1 MKAKLI
7 LTSPFIT
14 VLVAT
19 IITIVLGLLIGLLL
33 LLFTAGDVA
42 IPAFR
47 TIVTGGFEIVG
58 FRTGMGRMIYYAVP
72 IMMTGLSVG
81 FAMKTGVFNIG
92 ASGQFL
98 MGLYAGLFI
107 AIHAVP
113 VLGPV
118 TWVFAVLAG
127 AAAGGFWGYIQGLLQ
142 AYRNLNAIVC
152 GIMMNYV
159 ALYLVNMLIRGD
171 RLLYFGGRGYT
182 NAVPNEALLPKLG
195 LNQVFVG
202 SAANSGIFIGVA
214 ICIVAYFIL
223 KKTILGFEMKATGYN
238 PHSARYAGINTE
250 KAVVVS
256 MTLAGVFAAVGGI
269 LYFIGALGQKYTVA
283 DALRPEGFTGIP
295 VALLGSSHPIAIIFS
310 GFFIA
315 YLQVGGLGMQSF
327 GIESEIVTV
336 ITSITIFFC
345 SFNVVFKRLY
355 IRLMNRVFKESVV

>member
-1 MKAKLI
+1 MKVKNI

-14 VLVAT
+14 VFIAT
-19 IITIVLGLLIGLLL
+19 IITIIMGLLIGFILLL
-33 LLFTAGDVA
+33 ITSADVA
-42 IPAFR
+42 VPAFR
-47 TIVTGGFEIVG
+47 TIITGGFEIVG

-72 IMMTGLSVG
+72 IMLTGLSVG

-107 AIHAVP
+107 AIHYVP
-113 VLGPV
+113 VLGPA
-118 TWVFAVLAG
+118 TWVVAVIAG
-127 AAAGGFWGYIQGLLQ
+127 AAAGGFWGFAQGLLQ
-142 AYRNLNAIVC
+142 AYRNLNSIVC

-171 RLLYFGGRGYT
+171 DLLYFGGRGYT
-182 NAVPNEALLPKLG
+182 NAVPAEALLPKLG
-195 LNQVFVG
+195 LNKIFIG
-202 SAANSGIFIGVA
+202 SAANSGIFIAIV
-214 ICIVAYFIL
+214 ICIIAYFIL
-223 KKTILGFEMKATGYN
+223 KKTTLGFEMKATGYN
-238 PHSARYAGINTE
+238 PHSARYAGINIE

-256 MTLAGVFAAVGGI
+256 MTIAGVFAAVGGI
-269 LYFIGALGQKYTVA
+269 LYFIGTLGQKYTVA

-310 GFFIA
+310 GLFIA

-327 GIESEIVTV
+327 GIEAEIVTV

-345 SFNVVFKRLY
+345 SFNIVFKKLY
-355 IRLMNRVFKESVV
+355 IRLMNKVFKESPV